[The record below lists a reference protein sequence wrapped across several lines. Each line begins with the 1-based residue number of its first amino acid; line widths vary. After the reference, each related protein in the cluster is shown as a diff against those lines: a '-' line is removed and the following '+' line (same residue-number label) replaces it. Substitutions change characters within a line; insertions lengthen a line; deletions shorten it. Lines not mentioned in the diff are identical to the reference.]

1 MTRLAI
7 PSPLDVLV
15 CGDSVAAAAV
25 AQLLWREGVA
35 MARTGAPA
43 ARVPAVMIGGA
54 TRRLFGDIFA
64 PADDPMA
71 GLWPI
76 AERHVRWG
84 DAPAVVV
91 PHQAWVLTGGD
102 CERRLRAVAPLVGGN
117 GPAPGGDAGWTVHA
131 GGPAG
136 EYLPFGDRPARAVR
150 VSLRGT
156 ANPHACIAES
166 LDAGWLFLLP
176 YGAGEA
182 WLLCIGEYG
191 SPAAA
196 VSESVLVEA
205 AVIDIQEDGGAF
217 AAAPRMADPLSG
229 PGWLRCG
236 AAAAGFDPLCGD
248 GVGNALREAI
258 LAAAVIRTA
267 LNDSALAGPAVAHYE
282 RQLRAAMH
290 RHLRNCAAFYV
301 SGGNGPWWRAQ
312 RGACEAG
319 VVCLQSHLNAGG
331 PPRFRLVDFS
341 LELL

>member
-1 MTRLAI
+1 MAI
-7 PSPLDVLV
+7 PSPPEVLV
-15 CGDSVAAAAV
+15 YGDSVAAAA
-25 AQLLWREGVA
+25 AAHLLRRAGVA

-43 ARVPAVMIGGA
+43 VRVPAVMIGGA
-54 TRRLFGDIFA
+54 TRRLFADIFA
-64 PADDPMA
+64 PVADPMA

-84 DAPAVVV
+84 GAPPVVV
-91 PHQAWVLTGGD
+91 PHQAWVLTGGE
-102 CERRLRAVAPLVGGN
+102 CERRLRAVAPPVPGN
-117 GPAPGGDAGWTVHA
+117 EPAAGGDADWTVHA

-136 EYLPFGDRPARAVR
+136 EFLSFGDRPARAVR

-166 LDAGWLFLLP
+166 LGAGWLFLLP
-176 YGAGEA
+176 FGAQEA

-191 SPAAA
+191 SAAAA
-196 VSESVLVEA
+196 VSESVLA
-205 AVIDIQEDGGAF
+205 AAAIADIEEEGGAF
-217 AAAPRMADPLSG
+217 AAAPRLSDPLGG

-282 RQLRAAMH
+282 RQLRAAME
-290 RHLRNCAAFYV
+290 RHLQNCAAFYV

-312 RGACEAG
+312 REACEAG
-319 VVCLQSHLNAGG
+319 VVCLHRHLEAGG
-331 PPRFRLVDFS
+331 APRFRLVDFS
-341 LELL
+341 LEML